1 MGVSAAEAPDFIH
14 CVGEASRV
22 AFEFS
27 PDPSS
32 KNLKLHP
39 VKSVQ
44 ISLKHFKN
52 PLLFSKLLI
61 PVKFSLSTTIIV
73 EFKSYSRY

>member
-27 PDPSS
+27 PDPSPPLQNMGVPRS
-32 KNLKLHP
+32 GSVRRTKWMGRRRHCVGGSVSGLWSG
-39 VKSVQ
+39 KS
-44 ISLKHFKN
+44 
-52 PLLFSKLLI
+52 
-61 PVKFSLSTTIIV
+61 
-73 EFKSYSRY
+73 RG

>member
-27 PDPSS
+27 PDPS
-32 KNLKLHP
+32 P
-39 VKSVQ
+39 
-44 ISLKHFKN
+44 
-52 PLLFSKLLI
+52 PLQNIGGCPALVVSAE
-61 PVKFSLSTTIIV
+61 PSGWDEDVIV
-73 EFKSYSRY
+73 LAIVFPACGVERVEGNRVI